1 MKKLILFFL
10 FLFTITELSAVDKDL
25 EIKVKNLFEKKME
38 AAKNRNNTQISDA
51 FNINKIGT
59 DMYSD
64 PKLYEILSK
73 IYKQMEYSVKSVKIK
88 GNTAEIHLDFKIPD
102 AGRQVAYSIVN
113 LTDKSKTLKYKSL
126 SGKDLEKAYYMDI
139 YSDILNK
146 LNNKTIMYENKKN
159 MKVIIDK
166 AGNWDNVNFD
176 FDTVYGKQ
184 FVTSYFGG
192 FYIFK
197 ERILYAQSN

>member
-1 MKKLILFFL
+1 MKKLILLFL
-10 FLFTITELSAVDKDL
+10 FLFTITGFSAVDKAL

-197 ERILYAQSN
+197 ERLGK

>member
-1 MKKLILFFL
+1 MKKLILLFL
-10 FLFTITELSAVDKDL
+10 FLFTITGFSAVDKAL

-38 AAKNRNNTQISDA
+38 AAKNRNNTQISDS

-73 IYKQMEYSVKSVKIK
+73 IYKQMEYSVKSIKIK

-197 ERILYAQSN
+197 ERLGK

>member
-1 MKKLILFFL
+1 MKKLILLFL
-10 FLFTITELSAVDKDL
+10 FLFTITGFSTVDKAL

-38 AAKNRNNTQISDA
+38 AAKNRNNTQILDS

-197 ERILYAQSN
+197 ERLGK

>member
-38 AAKNRNNTQISDA
+38 ASKNRNNTQISDA

-197 ERILYAQSN
+197 ERLGK

>member
-59 DMYSD
+59 DMYSE

-197 ERILYAQSN
+197 ERLGK

>member
-1 MKKLILFFL
+1 MKKLILLFL
-10 FLFTITELSAVDKDL
+10 FLFTITGFSAVDKAL

-38 AAKNRNNTQISDA
+38 AAKNRNNTQISDS

-126 SGKDLEKAYYMDI
+126 SEKDLEKAYYMDI

-197 ERILYAQSN
+197 ERLGK

>member
-38 AAKNRNNTQISDA
+38 AAKNRNNTQISDS

-197 ERILYAQSN
+197 ERLGK

>member
-197 ERILYAQSN
+197 ERLGK

>member
-1 MKKLILFFL
+1 MKKLILLFL
-10 FLFTITELSAVDKDL
+10 FLFTITGFSAVDKAL

-38 AAKNRNNTQISDA
+38 AAKNRNNTQISDS

-197 ERILYAQSN
+197 ERLGK

>member
-1 MKKLILFFL
+1 MKKLILLFL
-10 FLFTITELSAVDKDL
+10 FLFTITGFSAVDKAL

-38 AAKNRNNTQISDA
+38 AAKNRNNTQISDS

-113 LTDKSKTLKYKSL
+113 LTDKSKTLKYNSL

-197 ERILYAQSN
+197 ERLGK

>member
-38 AAKNRNNTQISDA
+38 AAKNRNNTQISDS

-184 FVTSYFGG
+184 FVTSYLGG

-197 ERILYAQSN
+197 ERLGK

>member
-1 MKKLILFFL
+1 MKKLILLFL
-10 FLFTITELSAVDKDL
+10 FLFTITGFSAVDKAL

-38 AAKNRNNTQISDA
+38 AAKNRNNTQISDS

-64 PKLYEILSK
+64 PKLYKILSK

-197 ERILYAQSN
+197 ERLGK

>member
-159 MKVIIDK
+159 MKVLI
-166 AGNWDNVNFD
+166 
-176 FDTVYGKQ
+176 KQ
-184 FVTSYFGG
+184 GIG
-192 FYIFK
+192 IM
-197 ERILYAQSN
+197 

>member
-1 MKKLILFFL
+1 MKKLILLFL
-10 FLFTITELSAVDKDL
+10 FLFTITGFSAVDKAL

-38 AAKNRNNTQISDA
+38 AAKNRNNTQISDS

-166 AGNWDNVNFD
+166 AGSWDNVNFD

-197 ERILYAQSN
+197 ERLGK